1 MSLNMNDMGSKP
13 KAKAPRIEEGTYMA
27 RISSI
32 IDLGI
37 QPQTDWQT
45 GEATDPKPRALI
57 TYTLP
62 TETLEKELEDGTVV
76 SYPRVISKEVTLS
89 NHEKSNLVALVR
101 ALKPGLADL
110 KELLNAE
117 CMVSI
122 GSTVT
127 GNAKVTNV
135 VKAPN
140 GMPIDELENEP
151 VFFDFDAPDED
162 VYKSLPRWI
171 QEKLLDA
178 TNYNGFA
185 DGWVQEEAA

>member
-1 MSLNMNDMGSKP
+1 MSLKMNDMGTTR

-45 GEATDPKPRALI
+45 GDVTESKPRVLL

-62 TETLEKELEDGTVV
+62 TERLEKELEDGTVE

-89 NHEKSNLVALVR
+89 NHEKSNLVALVK
-101 ALKPGLADL
+101 ALKPGLSDL
-110 KELLNAE
+110 TELLNAE

-127 GNAKVTNV
+127 GNAKITNV

-140 GMPIDELENEP
+140 GMPIDELEREP
-151 VFFDFDAPDED
+151 TFFDFDAPEEELFN
-162 VYKSLPRWI
+162 SLPTWI
-171 QEKLLDA
+171 QDKIKDA
-178 TNYNGFA
+178 DNYNGFA
-185 DGWVQEEAA
+185 DSWGQEEAA